1 MVLLGGGIL
10 GVVMSCFFVTLSKNC
25 RWATEELFVNRS
37 AALPFDGEV
46 HVAVHVAVLES
57 YNRCLRII
65 QC

>member
-10 GVVMSCFFVTLSKNC
+10 GGVMSCFFVTLSKNC

-37 AALPFDGEV
+37 AALLSGGEV
-46 HVAVHVAVLES
+46 RVAVLES

-65 QC
+65 QR